1 MNHCGSTGAG
11 INPKC
16 LQTTPVPSLTIVF
29 PWLSAQFQLD
39 SLMHEAD
46 DKVVQE
52 LWVSHPFFKTGQGH
66 L

>member
-1 MNHCGSTGAG
+1 MSLNMNHCGSAGAG

-16 LQTTPVPSLTIVF
+16 LQMTPVPSLTIVF
-29 PWLSAQFQLD
+29 AQLSAQFQPD

-52 LWVSHPFFKTGQGH
+52 L
-66 L
+66 